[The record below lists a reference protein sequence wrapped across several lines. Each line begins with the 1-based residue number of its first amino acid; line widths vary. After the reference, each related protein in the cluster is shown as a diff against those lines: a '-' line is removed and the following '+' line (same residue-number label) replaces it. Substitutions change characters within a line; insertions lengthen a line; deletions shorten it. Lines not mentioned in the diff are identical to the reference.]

1 MKYQGVHLLKPTG
14 WFHWFK
20 VRANLNNIKVSGEAD
35 TVSGSADTIAAEEF
49 PETLREITDEGTY
62 LPKKVFNGDEIGL
75 YWKRMRI
82 SKEEKLTPV
91 YKAAKNRLTMFGGNA
106 SRDKKPKPP
115 LVYHS
120 ENPGALENIAYC
132 VEE

>member
-1 MKYQGVHLLKPTG
+1 MKYQRVHLLKPTG

-20 VRANLNNIKVSGEAD
+20 VRANLHNIKVSGEAD
-35 TVSGSADTIAAEEF
+35 TVRSADTIAAQEF
-49 PETLREITDEGTY
+49 PETLWEITDEGTY
-62 LPKKVFNGDEIGL
+62 WPKKVSNGDEIGL
-75 YWKRMRI
+75 YWKRMHI

-91 YKAAKNRLTMFGGNA
+91 YKAAKNRLTVFSGNT
-106 SRDKKPKPP
+106 SRDKEAKAS